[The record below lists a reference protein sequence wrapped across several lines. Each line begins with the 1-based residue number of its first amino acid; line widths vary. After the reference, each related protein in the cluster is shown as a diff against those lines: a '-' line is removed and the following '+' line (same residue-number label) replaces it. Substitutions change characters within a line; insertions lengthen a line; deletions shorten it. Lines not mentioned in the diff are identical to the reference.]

1 MKDVLWEEGRE
12 RRFMAL
18 GELLSCFIFIL
29 MSMCQ
34 SSCGFCIYRRREY
47 GSGYPSGYSGS
58 VSDEGFPYYFWPV
71 IFPLPCQ
78 PKYKPIYPKTQYVVR
93 SLVSAS
99 SSTQRT
105 HTNYTFPAILSFH
118 NSTAG
123 QPPPVQAELRLKHP
137 SFRTPPNPYS
147 SGSWATKPPLVLSSH
162 SSVPTAP

>member
-1 MKDVLWEEGRE
+1 MVTRRLVRFRRGTFLKDVLWEEGRE
-12 RRFMAL
+12 RRFMVL
-18 GELLSCFIFIL
+18 GEFFSCWICSF

-71 IFPLPCQ
+71 IFPLPCK

-105 HTNYTFPAILSFH
+105 RTNYTFRPSCPFTIVRQASHFPSRRSSDSNIPPTTSILLVYSPVH
-118 NSTAG
+118 
-123 QPPPVQAELRLKHP
+123 QP
-137 SFRTPPNPYS
+137 
-147 SGSWATKPPLVLSSH
+147 
-162 SSVPTAP
+162 